1 MPHYVI
7 ENTSSAAILWDGEYG
22 SEADALAALEAA
34 AGVPDDGWDEE
45 VVIHGWPLAPLKAAD
60 VDAMPRVKAHL
71 ERIGVADT
79 GQGGCVAQEI
89 EGRPEVVEI
98 LDESAGGTYLV
109 GPLLPI
115 LANLPTDLDENFAG
129 TDEDAARLAYEA
141 FWRAIASAEVNP
153 LKLSTDDA
161 PPATEPVTVGGWY
174 RLVDGTW
181 GHFVWRSGQLS
192 LVARATVPDAR

>member
-45 VVIHGWPLAPLKAAD
+45 VVIHGGPLAPLKAAD
-60 VDAMPRVKAHL
+60 VDALPLVKAHL

-79 GQGGCVAQEI
+79 GHGGCVAQEI

-98 LDESAGGTYLV
+98 LDEGDGGTYRLEALL
-109 GPLLPI
+109 PLL
-115 LANLPTDLDENFAG
+115 AKLPTDWEASLEDGPYEN
-129 TDEDAARLAYEA
+129 AARRAYEA
-141 FWRAIASAEVNP
+141 FWGAIATAE
-153 LKLSTDDA
+153 A
-161 PPATEPVTVGGWY
+161 PE
-174 RLVDGTW
+174 
-181 GHFVWRSGQLS
+181 
-192 LVARATVPDAR
+192 